1 MAVVIDADGKKTYT
15 LANNMKDTK
24 INYILNIIA
33 RWFVGLVF
41 LFSSFTKGVD
51 PLGTAFKVQEY
62 MTAWSIGSFTFEWA
76 LPMANFLSV
85 ALICAEFVVGVLLLT
100 GSFRRLSA
108 WSLAA
113 MMLFF
118 TVTTLVDAITNKVTD
133 CGCFGDA
140 VKLTNWQT
148 FWKNVVLDIPTVWI
162 FLTQKLR
169 YRPRFERD
177 MIVLIVSVALMVG
190 FEVYNICNE
199 PCIDFRSWKVGN
211 RMIETDQTL
220 QMKSYMTYKNLNTGE
235 EVEIETKDWA
245 AYQDTTLWQ
254 LVGSRVVDPHEI
266 NADGFSMLD
275 MEGNDMAVD
284 MLCSPDYLIIAT
296 LPHPDL
302 NDISERGLR
311 ALKAV
316 NEMALDKDIMMV
328 VLSSALTE
336 NIQSFIY
343 DNNLQLEFYGADE
356 KAILVMARAMPA
368 FVLMKDGV
376 VVGKWHYRNVGNLLD
391 YGFDNGQDSN

>member
-1 MAVVIDADGKKTYT
+1 
-15 LANNMKDTK
+15 MKDTK
-24 INYILNIIA
+24 LNYTLNVVA

-41 LFSSFTKGVD
+41 LFSSFSKGVD

-62 MTAWSIGSFTFEWA
+62 MTAWSVGSLTFEWA
-76 LPMANFLSV
+76 LPLANFLSV
-85 ALICAEFVVGVLLLT
+85 ALICAEFVVGVLLIT

-108 WSLAA
+108 WMLAA

-118 TVTTLVDAITNKVTD
+118 TVTTLIDAITNKVTD

-148 FWKNVVLDIPTVWI
+148 FWKNIVLDVPTVWI
-162 FLTQKLR
+162 FMTQKLR

-177 MIVLIVSVALMVG
+177 MIVLLVSVALMVG
-190 FEVYNICNE
+190 FEVYNITNE

-211 RMIETDQTL
+211 RMIETDESL
-220 QMKSYMTYKNLNTGE
+220 QMKSYMTYKNLQSGE

-254 LVGSRVVDPHEI
+254 LTGTRVVDPHEI
-266 NADGFSMLD
+266 KADGFSMLD
-275 MEGNDMAVD
+275 MDGSDMAVD
-284 MLCSPDYLIIAT
+284 LLCSPDYLIIAT
-296 LPHPDL
+296 LPHPNLDKV
-302 NDISERGLR
+302 SAKGLR

-316 NEMALDKDIMMV
+316 NEMAMDKDIQMV
-328 VLSSALTE
+328 VLASALPE
-336 NIQSFIY
+336 DVQSFIY
-343 DNNLQLEFYGADE
+343 DNGLQLDFYGADE

-376 VVGKWHYRNVGNLLD
+376 VMGKWHYRNVGKLLD
-391 YGFDNGQDSN
+391 YDYESQPVEL